1 MVVRS
6 RAMQLLVSAMLVV
19 VAIIHLLPL
28 LGILGATQLASLYG
42 LDFSDPNLAILMRHR
57 AVLFGLM
64 GAFFLYA
71 AFKRALQ
78 PIAFVAAFVSIL
90 SFLVL
95 AWMTGDYNPQVARIC
110 TGDIVALVALVVA
123 VIARMRS

>member
-1 MVVRS
+1 MMKF
-6 RAMQLLVSAMLVV
+6 MQALVSAMLVV

-28 LGILGATQLASLYG
+28 LGVLGATQLASLYG

-71 AFKRALQ
+71 AFKPALQ
-78 PIAFVAAFVSIL
+78 PIAFVAGFVSIV

-110 TGDIVALVALVVA
+110 TGDLVALVALVVA
-123 VIARMRS
+123 VIARVWR

>member
-1 MVVRS
+1 MMKL
-6 RAMQLLVSAMLVV
+6 MQLLVSAMLVV

-28 LGILGATQLASLYG
+28 LGVLGAPQLASFYG

-64 GAFFLYA
+64 GAFFVYA
-71 AFKRALQ
+71 AFKPVLQ
-78 PIAFVAAFVSIL
+78 PIAFVAGFVSIV

-110 TGDIVALVALVVA
+110 TGDLVALVALVVA
-123 VIARMRS
+123 VIARMWR

>member
-1 MVVRS
+1 
-6 RAMQLLVSAMLVV
+6 MQALVSAMLVV

-28 LGILGATQLASLYG
+28 LGVLGATQLALLYG

-64 GAFFLYA
+64 GAFFLYV
-71 AFKRALQ
+71 AFKPALQ
-78 PIAFVAAFVSIL
+78 PIAFVAGFVSIV

-95 AWMTGDYNPQVARIC
+95 AWMTGDYNPQVARIVA
-110 TGDIVALVALVVA
+110 GDVVALVALAIAVA
-123 VIARMRS
+123 AYAVARRMR

>member
-1 MVVRS
+1 
-6 RAMQLLVSAMLVV
+6 MQLLVSAMLVV

-28 LGILGATQLASLYG
+28 SGVLGATQLASLYG

-64 GAFFLYA
+64 GAFFLYT
-71 AFKRALQ
+71 AFKPALQ
-78 PIAFVAAFVSIL
+78 PIAFVAAFVSIV

-95 AWMTGDYNPQVARIC
+95 AWMTGSYNPQVARIC
-110 TGDIVALVALVVA
+110 TGDVVALVALVVA
-123 VIARMRS
+123 IIAWAAARRAR

>member
-1 MVVRS
+1 MMKF
-6 RAMQLLVSAMLVV
+6 MQALVSAMLVV

-28 LGILGATQLASLYG
+28 LGVLGAPQLALFYG

-71 AFKRALQ
+71 AFKPALQ
-78 PIAFVAAFVSIL
+78 PIAFAAGFVSIV

-95 AWMTGDYNPQVARIC
+95 AWMTGDYNPQIARIC
-110 TGDIVALVALVVA
+110 AGDLVALVALVVA
-123 VIARMRS
+123 VIARMWR